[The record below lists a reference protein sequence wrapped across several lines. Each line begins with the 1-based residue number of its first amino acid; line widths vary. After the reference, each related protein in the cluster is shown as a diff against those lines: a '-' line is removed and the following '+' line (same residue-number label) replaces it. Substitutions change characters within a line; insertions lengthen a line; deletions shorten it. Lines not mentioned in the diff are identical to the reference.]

1 MKWLMKQQVLRMH
14 AKIMAETGGSN
25 VLRDDSM
32 LESALQA
39 PLQTFGG
46 KELYPT
52 IVEKVVRL
60 GYGLISKHP
69 FIDGNKRIGTHV
81 MLVLLSLKGIELTYD
96 DDDLIQIIL
105 QVASGNVSEGRLLIW
120 VKQHMA

>member
-52 IVEKVVRL
+52 IVEKVV
-60 GYGLISKHP
+60 K
-69 FIDGNKRIGTHV
+69 
-81 MLVLLSLKGIELTYD
+81 
-96 DDDLIQIIL
+96 
-105 QVASGNVSEGRLLIW
+105 SGE
-120 VKQHMA
+120 

>member
-69 FIDGNKRIGTHV
+69 LIDGNKRIGTHV
-81 MLVLLSLKGIELTYD
+81 MLVLLSLNGIELTYD